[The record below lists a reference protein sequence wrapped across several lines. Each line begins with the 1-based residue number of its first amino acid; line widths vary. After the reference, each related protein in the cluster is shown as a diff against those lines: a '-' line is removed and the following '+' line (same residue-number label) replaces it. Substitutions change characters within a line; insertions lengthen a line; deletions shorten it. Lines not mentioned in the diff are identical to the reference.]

1 MKEDEKDGVEV
12 KDDDEDKEDYK
23 EEKEENAEEEDK
35 KEDEGRLETALN
47 CFQQRIIQDGMW
59 EK

>member
-1 MKEDEKDGVEV
+1 MEV
-12 KDDDEDKEDYK
+12 KDDDEDKEEYK
-23 EEKEENAEEEDK
+23 EEKEENTE
-35 KEDEGRLETALN
+35 EDEGRLETALN